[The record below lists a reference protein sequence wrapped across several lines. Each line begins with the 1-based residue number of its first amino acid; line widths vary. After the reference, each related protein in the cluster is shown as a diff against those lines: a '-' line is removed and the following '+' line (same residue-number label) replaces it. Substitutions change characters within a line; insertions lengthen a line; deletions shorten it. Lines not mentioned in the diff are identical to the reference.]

1 MLKNEKFAELGAL
14 KTFIAIAESET
25 ITQAAERLSFT
36 QSAVSQALKQL
47 EQQLA
52 VSLVVRRSRPTQLT
66 LSGQVLLRYAKSL
79 LNEHQQM
86 TAAVQLASNGG
97 LDQLRL
103 GMIDSFADV
112 AGQLTM
118 QRLASCARKL
128 SLRTGMMAPLHEAL
142 LSRDIDILI
151 TSDQMQQHPELEVHP
166 ILRDPFVLI
175 VATEQLQLTDG
186 TIKGITAQLPCISY
200 NRGMRLGSLTQLIA
214 RRIGV
219 EQVLRYELDSTSTLL
234 RFVQSGQGW
243 AFVPILSL
251 LQNPMLLEGVSILPI
266 EPGSHAR
273 YIFVLA
279 RREELGELP
288 LQVTQICR
296 EIFDK
301 QLVPQISENEP
312 WLEQEAFSVDSFPPY

>member
-1 MLKNEKFAELGAL
+1 MLKNEKFTELAAL
-14 KTFIAIAESET
+14 KTFIAIAEAET
-25 ITQAAERLSFT
+25 ITQAAERLQIT
-36 QSAVSQALKQL
+36 QSAVSQSLKQL

-52 VSLVVRRSRPTQLT
+52 VPLVVRRSRPTQLT

-79 LNEHQQM
+79 LGEHQQM
-86 TAAVQLASNGG
+86 VAAVQLASSGG

-118 QRLASCARKL
+118 QRLASSARKL
-128 SLRTGMMAPLHEAL
+128 SLRTGMMAPLKDAL
-142 LSRDIDILI
+142 LNRDIDILI
-151 TSDQMQQHPELEVHP
+151 TSDQMQQHPELEVFP
-166 ILRDPFVLI
+166 VLRDPFVLI
-175 VATEQLQLTDG
+175 VANELLAQTDG
-186 TIKGITAQLPCISY
+186 TVKGVTTQLPCISY
-200 NRGMRLGSLTQLIA
+200 NREMRLGSLTQLIA

-243 AFVPILSL
+243 AFVPIMSL
-251 LQNPMLLEGVSILPI
+251 LQNPVLLEGMSILPI

-288 LQVTQICR
+288 QQVTQICR
-296 EIFDK
+296 EIFDQ
-301 QLVPQISENEP
+301 QLVPQLTEREP
-312 WLEQEAFSVDSFPPY
+312 WLKQEAYSVEDFPPY

>member
-25 ITQAAERLSFT
+25 ITQAAERLQFT

-47 EQQLA
+47 EQQLS

-86 TAAVQLASNGG
+86 TTAVQLASSGG
-97 LDQLRL
+97 LDHLRL
-103 GMIDSFADV
+103 GMIDSFSDV
-112 AGQLTM
+112 AGQLTLE
-118 QRLASCARKL
+118 RLASSARKL
-128 SLRTGMMAPLHEAL
+128 SLRTGMMAPLKDAL
-142 LSRDIDILI
+142 LNRDIDLLI

-166 ILRDPFVLI
+166 VLRDPFVLI
-175 VATEQLQLTDG
+175 VSNEQLAKTDG
-186 TIKGITAQLPCISY
+186 TVRDITENLPCISY
-200 NRGMRLGSLTQLIA
+200 NREMRLGSLTQLIA

-219 EQVLRYELDSTSTLL
+219 KQSVRFELDSTSTLL

-243 AFVPILSL
+243 AFVPVMSL
-251 LQNPMLLEGVSILPI
+251 LLNPLLLEGVSILPI

-273 YIFVLA
+273 YIFVIV
-279 RREELGELP
+279 RRAELGELP
-288 LQVTQICR
+288 IQVTEICR
-296 EIFDK
+296 EIFDN
-301 QLVPQISENEP
+301 QLVPQLIEREP
-312 WLEQEAFSVDSFPPY
+312 WLQQEAYSVTDFPPY